1 MRKQLKSIVVAGMI
15 ATLSFATLA
24 GCGSKST
31 AKNDETTIS
40 DTVKQTQKQTEKT
53 TDATTEAATAEEVT
67 TEAESTEAEVSSDA
81 IVAAEPDTPI
91 YVPDTTD
98 TAPAD
103 TPVDIPD
110 STPADEPVDN
120 TPAPTEPA
128 VHEHNWVP
136 TYCYIEWI
144 ASQTTSEDQ
153 YVPGGTVTVTRFEQ
167 AGQLIDHYECDCGAT
182 KDGENKSDI
191 AQISSTKNVPD
202 SGIVYYTNPEYF
214 FTNLRQN
221 TPSYSGYGPS
231 LPPKGQW

>member
-1 MRKQLKSIVVAGMI
+1 MRKQLKHIVVAGMI

-53 TDATTEAATAEEVT
+53 TDTTATEMATDVGSADVNNAVDITSEPEANVDI
-67 TEAESTEAEVSSDA
+67 AESNESNYEVSY
-81 IVAAEPDTPI
+81 EPDVPA

-98 TAPAD
+98 TTPAEEPDAPA
-103 TPVDIPD
+103 
-110 STPADEPVDN
+110 
-120 TPAPTEPA
+120 EPA
-128 VHEHNWVP
+128 VHEHNWTP

-191 AQISSTKNVPD
+191 AQILSTKNVPEG
-202 SGIVYYTNPEYF
+202 GIVYYTNPEYF